1 MCFIFWRSLIC
12 RWSCRIFL
20 SNLQVYNYPEM
31 TTVGD
36 SGLGMFRGCFSKKPK
51 ETSGDFK
58 GGNFGELRAKHLG
71 SQSTRWLAQQTHFWV
86 ILWNPA
92 RFKDVHITVCGLPP
106 GSSPNAK
113 VEDLRDQMMLKG
125 IPIHY
130 PASEEFSLF
139 FLTPGKKHR
148 WTCLWRPHFDQDYK
162 SHPGGRWWCHFFFIY
177 PDPWGDDP
185 ILTCAIFF
193 KRVGSTIN

>member
-1 MCFIFWRSLIC
+1 
-12 RWSCRIFL
+12 
-20 SNLQVYNYPEM
+20 
-31 TTVGD
+31 
-36 SGLGMFRGCFSKKPK
+36 MFRGCFSKKPK

-71 SQSTRWLAQQTHFWV
+71 SQSTRWLAQQTHVWV

-92 RFKDVHITVCGLPP
+92 RFKDVTSRFAAYRLVLH
-106 GSSPNAK
+106 
-113 VEDLRDQMMLKG
+113 QMRRWK
-125 IPIHY
+125 ICEIKWCWK
-130 PASEEFSLF
+130 ASLF
-139 FLTPGKKHR
+139 TTQPARSFHFFSHAGKK
-148 WTCLWRPHFDQDYK
+148 TSLNMSWRPHFDQDYK